1 MPSDALSDAL
11 SVRVGLGD
19 RSYDIVV
26 GSGLLTTS
34 SNALGKAVNAKRC
47 AIVTDANVAALH
59 LKPFQA
65 LLAKQGVS
73 AEAII
78 LPAGEETKSFS
89 QLESLCG
96 KLLDLKLTR
105 RDVVIALGGGVIG
118 DLTGFAASIV
128 RRGIDFIQVPT
139 TLLAQVDSSVGGKT
153 AINAPQGKNLIGAF
167 YQPTLVLADTDVL
180 QTLPPREVM
189 AGFAEVIKY
198 GLIND
203 RPFFE
208 WLQANG
214 AQVLAR
220 EPAALSHAI
229 AASCQNKADVVA
241 ADERETGSRA
251 LLNLGHTFGHAIE
264 AHAQFDGRI
273 LHGEAVSIGMV
284 MAHQVS
290 HALGLMPRADL
301 EAVLDTFSALAM
313 PMTVAGFGLSQLG
326 ADEMVHHMGQDK
338 KNVDSRVT
346 LILSKGIGQ
355 SFLTRDV
362 SAQDL
367 QNMLTRI
374 LQMEKASAL

>member
-1 MPSDALSDAL
+1 MPSDAL

-34 SNALGKAVNAKRC
+34 SNALSKAVNAKRC

-229 AASCQNKADVVA
+229 AVSCQNKADVVA